1 LLFRFDGNGRMQFAP
16 TPSNIQT
23 TSNEL
28 FFLKGKADKKKSVW
42 RKEKLKEKKNDC
54 AEIKAFSFQKK
65 EQPRGRRVSE

>member
-1 LLFRFDGNGRMQFAP
+1 MRFAP
-16 TPSNIQT
+16 TVFRVFGYNLPHLPT

-42 RKEKLKEKKNDC
+42 RREKLKEQKNDC
-54 AEIKAFSFQKK
+54 AKEKAFSFQKK